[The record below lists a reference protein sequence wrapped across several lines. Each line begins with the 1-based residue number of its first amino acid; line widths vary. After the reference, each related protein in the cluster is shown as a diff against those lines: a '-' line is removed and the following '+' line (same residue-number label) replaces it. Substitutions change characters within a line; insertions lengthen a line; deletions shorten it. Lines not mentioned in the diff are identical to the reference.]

1 MAESKLQIQFRQ
13 RGLLPQTYAYLS
25 RSSDDSSG
33 TALVQKNPVNKAL
46 ALDGDAFARLYA
58 KKHNTR
64 ISENKNG
71 FDGPIPPH
79 SVDAIVQW
87 GEKKDSRLALIEF
100 KNRKIGKIL
109 SQTNSFEF
117 EFCEESRGKS
127 FEYSIRRKFV
137 ETLLMLAVESMPGI
151 TKPNE
156 QIDAYIVVKGRSNGM
171 MTERVRARGAVKV
184 FGDYERILFRQI
196 GLISEKTF
204 EEMVLNNVFGQP
216 VYKED

>member
-87 GEKKDSRLALIEF
+87 GEKKDSRLA
-100 KNRKIGKIL
+100 
-109 SQTNSFEF
+109 
-117 EFCEESRGKS
+117 
-127 FEYSIRRKFV
+127 
-137 ETLLMLAVESMPGI
+137 
-151 TKPNE
+151 
-156 QIDAYIVVKGRSNGM
+156 
-171 MTERVRARGAVKV
+171 
-184 FGDYERILFRQI
+184 
-196 GLISEKTF
+196 
-204 EEMVLNNVFGQP
+204 
-216 VYKED
+216 